1 MRLMRLQLWEPLRS
15 LFPEPGLGGRGS
27 RRSPFLPAWAALGQ
41 CGQRSPGDTW
51 GPCLDM
57 GSASGSPRAPSTHA
71 SQKHSPV
78 PAFRALGVPEQPQS
92 PALGP
97 CKRELHFGEG
107 AEDAQILQ
115 LPIQTR
121 PSGPAMC
128 CGHMGTRLG
137 GGGAVRGPERKGE
150 GRLLLQAG
158 RVAWAEEHPLD
169 FSLYLS
175 QLPCAAAV
183 CPWARDS
190 VSLSFGLH
198 LAQG

>member
-1 MRLMRLQLWEPLRS
+1 MRPMRLQLWEPLRS

-78 PAFRALGVPEQPQS
+78 PAFRALSVPEQHQS

-115 LPIQTR
+115 LPIQTV
-121 PSGPAMC
+121 PQGQQCVVVTWGPDS
-128 CGHMGTRLG
+128 
-137 GGGAVRGPERKGE
+137 
-150 GRLLLQAG
+150 
-158 RVAWAEEHPLD
+158 AEEGLCGALRGKGKGASSSRQAVWLGQRNTRWISASISASCPV
-169 FSLYLS
+169 
-175 QLPCAAAV
+175 QLLCV
-183 CPWARDS
+183 
-190 VSLSFGLH
+190 LGLETQC
-198 LAQG
+198 L